1 MYDPTNIR
9 SIQVIL
15 RLERV
20 LPIQVPLDV
29 ILEMLTLRDF
39 VDVIAEL
46 VRDNVKQVSGEEAQ
60 NLNKGK

>member
-60 NLNKGK
+60 NLDKGK

>member
-39 VDVIAEL
+39 VNVIEEL
-46 VRDNVKQVSGEEAQ
+46 VLDNVKQVSGEEAQ
-60 NLNKGK
+60 NLDKGK